1 MAVSKSESRN
11 SKSSNRSSSLSNLY
25 LFLYNFVQVLGW
37 SFLLYQVAHHY
48 VSGKSTE
55 TLWPEVKLTVLVFQ
69 NAAVLEIVHVALGIV
84 KSNLMLTIFQVFSRV
99 MVVCGILVATPSA
112 PLSQGLPL
120 ALVAWSVT
128 EVIRY
133 LYYALN
139 IVNLVP
145 YILIWCRYTFFIA
158 LYPIGVTGELLC
170 MYAAQKFVG
179 DTQLWS
185 ISLPNKLNFTFN
197 YHYFIIYIMLLYI
210 PLFPQLYLHM
220 FSQRKKIIGGNSQ
233 DNKQKSS

>member
-1 MAVSKSESRN
+1 MAGTKSESRN
-11 SKSSNRSSSLSNLY
+11 LNHSNKTSALSNAY
-25 LFLYNFVQVLGW
+25 LFLYNFIQVLGW
-37 SFLLYQVAHHY
+37 SYLLYQVTQHY
-48 VSGKSTE
+48 MGGKSTD
-55 TLWPEVKLTVLVFQ
+55 TLWAEVKLTVLVFQ
-69 NAAVLEIVHVALGIV
+69 NAAVLEILHVAVGIV
-84 KSNLMLTIFQVFSRV
+84 KSNLLLTIFQVFSRV
-99 MVVCGILVATPSA
+99 MVVCGILLATPTA
-112 PLSQGLPL
+112 PLSNGLPL

-139 IVNLVP
+139 IINLVP

-179 DTQLWS
+179 ETQLWS
-185 ISLPNKLNFTFN
+185 LTLPNKWNFTFS

-220 FSQRKKIIGGNSQ
+220 FSQRKKIIGGTTQTS
-233 DNKQKSS
+233 KKKSS